1 MKYIAEHFQDFY
13 FFILLHS
20 SNTITETNWSWVIYE
35 SEKALEIKISIV
47 FSLAFAGNTYHGFS
61 SFC

>member
-47 FSLAFAGNTYHGFS
+47 FS
-61 SFC
+61 FC